1 MSQERGKYAEEGKQ
15 NSILG
20 SAEIIWRMM
29 IWKPAK
35 KQLVARQQLLFES
48 QVCNYCLQAGL
59 TSPSGKKIA
68 EAQNHETIANWHVLC
83 GADAVGKSSKASA
96 QPQEMS
102 RYCKAAVMPST
113 NNGIDLLAGDLLM
126 GGSCSW
132 SLNDYGGSHAMEG
145 KDSIIDQE
153 TTKM

>member
-68 EAQNHETIANWHVLC
+68 EAQNHKTIANWHVLC
-83 GADAVGKSSKASA
+83 RADAVGKSSKASA

-113 NNGIDLLAGDLLM
+113 NNRIDLLAGDLLM
-126 GGSCSW
+126 GGSC
-132 SLNDYGGSHAMEG
+132 LNVFGGSHCSHGKEG
-145 KDSIIDQE
+145 QHHWSRNN
-153 TTKM
+153 